1 MTRSRELILA
11 GAVVVALGAGGLG
24 VAQAVGDDSDEQA
37 TGPQAD
43 RAKQAAIES
52 VGGGRVVGIEREDE
66 ANSAWEVEIQRNDG
80 RHTEVDLNKDLQ
92 RVGVETD
99 DDSAEGQDG
108 DDD

>member
-1 MTRSRELILA
+1 MTRSRKLILA
-11 GAVVVALGAGGLG
+11 GAVVVALGAGGMG
-24 VAQAVGDDSDEQA
+24 VAQAVSDDSDEQA

-43 RAKQAAIES
+43 QAKQAAVES
-52 VGGGRVVGIEREDE
+52 VGGGRVVSIEREDE
-66 ANSAWEVEIQRNDG
+66 AKSAWEVEIVRTDG

-99 DDSAEGQDG
+99 DDRAEDEGS